1 MAKNTNTASVIDN
14 TPAPVPNV
22 PVYLETTES
31 TVRLPWSGDTVDVTT
46 IPAQGIAY
54 LLQYGVNKT
63 TQDAVSGLKARVAE
77 AWQAYR
83 DGKADKAHTKAMAG
97 YAKTLGYTVDAICQW
112 PLEDLTTRLVNK
124 ESSDRWNDVM
134 SGKMDI
140 PGSGNRLSGLARMAY
155 DIAEGVIKARAK
167 ARNMKLTD
175 ANLDTLVEAYLAGPE
190 GDNARAEAQRRMD
203 SVGALAA
210 VANADGDTSDIMSL
224 LNG

>member
-1 MAKNTNTASVIDN
+1 MAKNTNTAPAIDN
-14 TPAPVPNV
+14 VTAPV

-83 DGKADKAHTKAMAG
+83 DGKADKAHTKAMSG
-97 YAKTLGYTVDAICQW
+97 YAKTLGYAADEIAAW
-112 PLEDLTTRLVNK
+112 SLDGLTTRLVNK

-134 SGKMDI
+134 AGKMDI

-155 DIAEGVIKARAK
+155 DIAEAIIKARAK
-167 ARNMKLTD
+167 ARNTKLTD
-175 ANLDTLVEAYLAGPE
+175 ANLEMLVVAFLAGPE
-190 GDNARAEAQRRMD
+190 GDAVRVEAQRRMD
-203 SVGALAA
+203 SIGALAA
-210 VANADGDTSDIMSL
+210 IASVDGDTSDIMSL